1 MKNIGFIG
9 VGYMGYGI
17 AKNILKHKNKLFV
30 IANKNRK
37 PIEKIVSE
45 GAEEVKSYEDFAN
58 KNLDAMF
65 MCVTNTP
72 IAKLISEKIS
82 DILDNKTLIIDITTH
97 NKTGSIETEKI
108 FKAKNINYVECP
120 VMGGPVQA
128 EEGILG
134 GIVGAS
140 DENFKIAE
148 PYFNFFCKEFFH
160 FGPVGMGAKSKLL
173 NNFLSLGNAA
183 LVNHL
188 AKSATEMGLD
198 LKKVFDVAKLGS
210 GNSAALNRVFDN
222 LLKGDF
228 TGFKF
233 TASNSVKDLTY
244 IQDLLKEFPE
254 AEKVAEVNKNYFQK
268 AVDDGYGENFISE
281 LINKK

>member
-82 DILDNKTLIIDITTH
+82 DIMDNKTLIIDITTH

-148 PYFNFFCKEFFH
+148 PYFNFFCKEYFH

-188 AKSATEMGLD
+188 AKSAKEMGLD

-210 GNSAALNRVFDN
+210 GNSAALNRDRKSTR
-222 LLKGDF
+222 L
-228 TGFKF
+228 
-233 TASNSVKDLTY
+233 NSSHSSVSRM
-244 IQDLLKEFPE
+244 PSS
-254 AEKVAEVNKNYFQK
+254 A
-268 AVDDGYGENFISE
+268 
-281 LINKK
+281 

>member
-37 PIEKIVSE
+37 PIEKIVSD
-45 GAEEVKSYEDFAN
+45 GAEEVKSFEDFSS

-82 DILDNKTLIIDITTH
+82 DILDSKTLIIDITTH
-97 NKTGSIETEKI
+97 NKTGSMETEAI
-108 FKAKNINYVECP
+108 FKEKKINYVECP

-140 DENFKIAE
+140 DVYKRQQYTFLCLNRSSHYRALNII
-148 PYFNFFCKEFFH
+148 YFFCFEYCLSFH
-160 FGPVGMGAKSKLL
+160 
-173 NNFLSLGNAA
+173 
-183 LVNHL
+183 
-188 AKSATEMGLD
+188 
-198 LKKVFDVAKLGS
+198 
-210 GNSAALNRVFDN
+210 
-222 LLKGDF
+222 
-228 TGFKF
+228 
-233 TASNSVKDLTY
+233 
-244 IQDLLKEFPE
+244 
-254 AEKVAEVNKNYFQK
+254 
-268 AVDDGYGENFISE
+268 
-281 LINKK
+281 